1 MTLEQLQSL
10 SLEEAVHEY
19 VLAEQMQLQ
28 GILTEQESLEKQ
40 WIRDKIELLFPQ
52 FNEIWVQRK
61 RASVSKGIIRRRDSL
76 YRKLVEAEIGDKKD
90 DLMKYIYWCIDRDQE
105 PDQVIKVKILI

>member
-19 VLAEQMQLQ
+19 VLAEQMQRQ
-28 GILTEQESLEKQ
+28 GILTENESLEKQ
-40 WIRDKIELLFPQ
+40 WMRDKIESLFPR
-52 FNEIWVQRK
+52 FNDDWVQRK
-61 RASVSKGIIRRRDSL
+61 RASVSKGIVRRRDSM
-76 YRKLVEAEIGDKKD
+76 YRHLVEAEIGDKSA
-90 DLMKYIYWCIDRDQE
+90 DLMKYIYWCIDRDIE